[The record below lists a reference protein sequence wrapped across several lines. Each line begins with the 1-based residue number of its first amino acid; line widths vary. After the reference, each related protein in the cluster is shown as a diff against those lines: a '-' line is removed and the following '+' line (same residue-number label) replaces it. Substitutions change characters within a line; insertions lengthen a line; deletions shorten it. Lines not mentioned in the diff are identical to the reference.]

1 MCCALRCGI
10 RLCVL
15 RQPGATWRLR
25 AAIKCTCSLTR
36 IGGSY
41 AMAGHSLRTLLSSS
55 SRRTVQAAVCV
66 LTLVHSP
73 PSGPS
78 GAQQGQSLSPQGAGE
93 GAGDGLGMGRHL
105 PSWHH
110 SPSGQLWSP
119 LHSPTGGEG
128 LGEGDSSTTQIF
140 LSLQTSTSP
149 FLPCRC
155 AGE

>member
-1 MCCALRCGI
+1 
-10 RLCVL
+10 
-15 RQPGATWRLR
+15 
-25 AAIKCTCSLTR
+25 
-36 IGGSY
+36 
-41 AMAGHSLRTLLSSS
+41 MAGHSSRALPSRSSHN
-55 SRRTVQAAVCV
+55 TIQTAVCV

-105 PSWHH
+105 PPWHHSPSAQSWSPLHSSTGGEGDGLGMGRHLPSWHH
-110 SPSGQLWSP
+110 SPSGQSWSP
-119 LHSPTGGEG
+119 LHSPTGGDG
-128 LGEGDSSTTQIF
+128 LGEGDSSTTQIS
-140 LSLQTSTSP
+140 LSLQTNTSP